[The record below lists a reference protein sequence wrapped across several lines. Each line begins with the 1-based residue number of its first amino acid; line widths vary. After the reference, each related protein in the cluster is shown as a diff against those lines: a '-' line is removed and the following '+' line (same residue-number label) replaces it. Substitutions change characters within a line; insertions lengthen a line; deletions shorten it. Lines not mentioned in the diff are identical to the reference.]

1 MNVLEKILEQK
12 KSSRKNSRTEKII
25 EKKFFLISL
34 EGLNSTMEMKKGRI
48 SEFTACSIKITQS
61 KQ

>member
-1 MNVLEKILEQK
+1 MTQRNTECF
-12 KSSRKNSRTEKII
+12 SSRKNSKTEKII
-25 EKKFFLISL
+25 ATYFLKISL
-34 EGLNSTMEMKKGRI
+34 EDLTSTMEMKKGRI